1 MKPKNIVTI
10 ALLLFVIVCL
20 GYMAVKES
28 RPKAEPQSPKPEAQP
43 EAKSGETLPNTNTS
57 KVLVYYF
64 RTTARCQTCRK
75 FEAYSNEALHNIFSE
90 ELADGQLEW
99 KVINVDEPANEH
111 FIKDYQLYSKSIVIV
126 KMQDGK
132 ELKWENLDEIWKL
145 VRNKDDFINYIQNQ
159 VRDYLETN

>member
-10 ALLLFVIVCL
+10 ALLLFVVVCL

-43 EAKSGETLPNTNTS
+43 EAKYGEILPSTNTS

-64 RTTARCQTCRK
+64 RTTARCQKCRK
-75 FEAYSNEALHNIFSE
+75 FEEYSSEALHNTFSE
-90 ELADGQLEW
+90 ELADGGLEW
-99 KVINVDEPANEH
+99 KVVNVDEPANEH

-132 ELKWENLDEIWKL
+132 QLAWKNLDEIWKL
-145 VRNKDDFINYIQNQ
+145 VSSKDDFINYIQNQ